1 MSQSF
6 FKYETQE
13 EICERLKRLRFKMLK
28 DQLRKARYHMD
39 RQKEALDDSLKKNV
53 KGAETGFAFSDS
65 AVSDVLTEDMG
76 TDIDKDMTDI
86 AEVSGLYGKFNE
98 NNDKID
104 GLKDGSGALSADVKR
119 RERMNLS
126 HYLEADK
133 RFQDEAAARLK
144 EILARLNERDPDSDK
159 ARAEYER
166 LKDNIDAIMSNAS
179 YSSEQIVSMVEKR
192 VTIYIENRNYD
203 NSALDEDLLLDYKTL
218 CILLGEEEQ
227 ELSVEQLK
235 SRVDNMLEEY
245 LARNDKEVVAELI
258 NEALVNLGMKVD
270 SCCVLDGETEGEL
283 YSSGEGGK
291 CKVFVSCNASG
302 VMIEP
307 VNTDTGA
314 AEEEILESQR
324 SICKAEQSIVEEA
337 LKSGIVLKKVY
348 SNEHP
353 VEMMATEKDIQV
365 NESAKEASD
374 DRFERIRDYNRMKR
388 SRRRREKARE
398 MRNE

>member
-39 RQKEALDDSLKKNV
+39 RQKEALDDDLKKSV
-53 KGAETGFAFSDS
+53 KGGKTGFAFSDS
-65 AVSDVLTEDMG
+65 VVRDVLVEDLG
-76 TDIDKDMTDI
+76 TDIDKD
-86 AEVSGLYGKFNE
+86 VSGSDEDINLYREFNE
-98 NNDKID
+98 NSEKT
-104 GLKDGSGALSADVKR
+104 GEMKGEGVALSSNAKR

-133 RFQDEAAARLK
+133 RFEDETAVRLK
-144 EILARLNERDPDSDK
+144 EILARLDERAPDSDK

-235 SRVDNMLEEY
+235 SRVDSMLEEY
-245 LARNDKEVVAELI
+245 LSRNDKEVVAELI

-283 YSSGEGGK
+283 YSSGEGGR

-337 LKSGIVLKKVY
+337 LKNGIVLKKVY

-374 DRFERIRDYNRMKR
+374 DRFERIRDYNRMR
-388 SRRRREKARE
+388 RGRRRREKARE

>member
-6 FKYETQE
+6 FKYETQ

-39 RQKEALDDSLKKNV
+39 RQKEALDDNLKKNV
-53 KGAETGFAFSDS
+53 KGAEISFSFSDS
-65 AVSDVLTEDMG
+65 VVSDILVEGMG
-76 TDIDKDMTDI
+76 TDIDKDRPDSG
-86 AEVSGLYGKFNE
+86 EVSNLYGEQNSE
-98 NNDKID
+98 MT
-104 GLKDGSGALSADVKR
+104 GEMKDEGGALSANAKR

-133 RFQDEAAARLK
+133 RFEDEAAVRLK
-144 EILARLNERDPDSDK
+144 EILARLDERTPDSDK

-203 NSALDEDLLLDYKTL
+203 NSVLDEDLLLDYKTL

-235 SRVDNMLEEY
+235 DRVDSMLDEY
-245 LARNDKEVVAELI
+245 LAHGDKEVVAELI

-270 SCCVLDGETEGEL
+270 SCCVLDGEMEGEL

-291 CKVFVSCNASG
+291 CKMFVSCNASG

-307 VNTDTGA
+307 VNANTGA
-314 AEEEILESQR
+314 AEEEILDSQR
-324 SICKAEQSIVEEA
+324 SICKVEQSIVEEA
-337 LKSGIVLKKVY
+337 LKNGIVLKKVY
-348 SNEHP
+348 SKEHP

-365 NESAKEASD
+365 SESAKEASED
-374 DRFERIRDYNRMKR
+374 KFERIRDYNRMIR
-388 SRRRREKARE
+388 SRHRREKAKE
-398 MRNE
+398 MRHE